1 MLYHSELASLWS
13 GRHIYQTQL
22 SFRTI
27 KRSCINWR
35 RGSPS
40 CSPEKAD
47 ALAFVVQPYWTPF
60 WQLAVGALGLAVFA
74 VAYAEPG
81 IARPS
86 GSAQRDPH
94 TAQRSAQV
102 RRAACVGPPPSVT
115 LHPPPMS

>member
-1 MLYHSELASLWS
+1 
-13 GRHIYQTQL
+13 
-22 SFRTI
+22 
-27 KRSCINWR
+27 
-35 RGSPS
+35 
-40 CSPEKAD
+40 
-47 ALAFVVQPYWTPF
+47 
-60 WQLAVGALGLAVFA
+60 VFA